1 MICVIA
7 CTNRPNSN
15 SLKIAEYYIKLLQ
28 SEGVACKLIDLNKI
42 PETYLFSALYD
53 NQGKDAVF
61 NEIKMQISS
70 ANKFVFIVPE
80 YNGSF
85 PGVLK
90 AFIDGLDYP
99 ESFKNK
105 KAALLGISSGVMGGS
120 LALSH
125 LTDILNYLGLH
136 VMASKPR
143 ITRIENTFTDGEI
156 KDTFVQGLVAQQVKD
171 LITF

>member
-15 SLKIAEYYIKLLQ
+15 SLKISEYYIKLLQ
-28 SEGVACKLIDLNKI
+28 QLEVTCTLIDLNKL
-42 PETYLFSALYD
+42 PENYLFSALYH
-53 NQGKDAVF
+53 NQGKDEIF
-61 NEIKMQISS
+61 NEIKKTI
-70 ANKFVFIVPE
+70 AEAEKFVFVVPE

-99 ESFKNK
+99 ASFKNK
-105 KAALLGISSGVMGGS
+105 KAALIGISSGMMGGS

-125 LTDILNYLGLH
+125 LTDILNYLGMH
-136 VMASKPR
+136 VLASKPR
-143 ITRIENTFTDGEI
+143 ITRIEKTFVDGEI
-156 KDTFVQGLVAQQVKD
+156 NDALVKELISIQVKD
-171 LITF
+171 FLKF

>member
-15 SLKIAEYYIKLLQ
+15 SLKIAEYYINRLQ
-28 SEGVACKLIDLNKI
+28 AENAECMLIDLNKM

-53 NQGKDAVF
+53 NQGKDSTF
-61 NEIKMQISS
+61 NEIKKHIS
-70 ANKFVFIVPE
+70 AADKFVFVVPE

-99 ESFKNK
+99 ASFKNK
-105 KAALLGISSGVMGGS
+105 KAALIGISSGVMGGS

-143 ITRIENTFTDGEI
+143 ITRVENTFTDGEI
-156 KDTFVQGLVAQQVKD
+156 KDTLVQSLVAQQIKD

>member
-15 SLKIAEYYIKLLQ
+15 SLKISEYYIELLKK
-28 SEGVACKLIDLNKI
+28 EGVACTLIDLNKL
-42 PETYLFSALYD
+42 PESYLFSALYE
-53 NQGKDAVF
+53 NQGKDELF
-61 NEIKMQISS
+61 NNIKKPI
-70 ANKFVFIVPE
+70 ADAEKFVFVVPE

-99 ESFKNK
+99 VSFKNK

-125 LTDILNYLGLH
+125 LTDILNYLGMH
-136 VMASKPR
+136 VLASKPR
-143 ITRIENTFTDGEI
+143 ITRIEKTFVDGEI
-156 KDTFVQGLVAQQVKD
+156 NDAFVKELILTQVKD
-171 LITF
+171 LLKF

>member
-28 SEGVACKLIDLNKI
+28 SEGVACTLIDLNKI

-53 NQGKDAVF
+53 NQGKDSGF
-61 NEIKMQISS
+61 NEMKKEIS
-70 ANKFVFIVPE
+70 AADKFVFIVPE

-143 ITRIENTFTDGEI
+143 ITRVENTFTDGEI
-156 KDTFVQGLVAQQVKD
+156 KDAFVQGLVAQQVKD

>member
-7 CTNRPNSN
+7 CTNRPNSY

-28 SEGVACKLIDLNKI
+28 AEAVECTLIDLNTL
-42 PETYLFSALYD
+42 PESYLFSALYH
-53 NQGKDAVF
+53 NQGKDESF
-61 NEIKMQISS
+61 NGIKKTI
-70 ANKFVFIVPE
+70 ADAEKFIFVVPE

-99 ESFKNK
+99 ASFKNK
-105 KAALLGISSGVMGGS
+105 KAALLGISSGNMGGS

-125 LTDILNYLGLH
+125 LTDILNYLGMH
-136 VMASKPR
+136 VLASKPR
-143 ITRIENTFTDGEI
+143 ITRVEQTFVDGEI
-156 KDTFVQGLVAQQVKD
+156 NDAFVKGLIAIQAKD
-171 LITF
+171 LLSF